1 MYKNIDYSD
10 VLKLAEQVSYQK
22 NQVTSKTIAQNA
34 HVSIT
39 LFSFDKDEELSAHKS
54 RGDAMVTILDG
65 QARIAIDQTDY
76 VVSKGESIVMPAGI
90 THALYALEQFKM
102 ILVIVFPV

>member
-1 MYKNIDYSD
+1 MYKNIDHSN

-22 NQVTSKTIAQNA
+22 NQVTSKTIAQNS

-65 QARIAIDQTDY
+65 QARITIDQTDY
-76 VVSKGESIVMPAGI
+76 VVSKGETIVMPAGI
-90 THALYALEQFKM
+90 MHALYATEQFKM
-102 ILVIVFPV
+102 ILVVVFPV